1 MARAQIEDS
10 RSRDGDAP
18 GPSTAGRQQLNDSVA
33 RRTGLPAES
42 WNRKRTTAR
51 GPVRDAIRQLRR
63 SRNARI
69 GGTMLSF
76 LTIITL
82 AAPWIAPYDPI
93 RMSPNDILQP
103 PGARFPL
110 GTDQFG
116 RDVFSRILLGA
127 PLSLMLGVIS
137 VTIAGT
143 VGTLLGLAVG
153 YWGGWTERIVMR
165 CIDVMLAFPGILLA
179 LSVVAVLGPGLNN
192 VMIAVGIGGIP
203 TFARIVRGS
212 VLSARENVYVEAAR
226 ALGAA
231 DLAIVARHVLPN
243 VVAPIIVLATLG
255 MGTAIL
261 SGAALSYLGLGAQP
275 PAPEW
280 GAMLSTGRDFL
291 RGYWWISTFPG
302 LAILLTVMAIN
313 LLGDGL
319 RDALDPRLR
328 I

>member
-1 MARAQIEDS
+1 MASAHVEDS
-10 RSRDGDAP
+10 RSREGAAQGAIESSSGLSASPDFA
-18 GPSTAGRQQLNDSVA
+18 AGSLSRQ
-33 RRTGLPAES
+33 PATS
-42 WNRKRTTAR
+42 R
-51 GPVRDAIRQLRR
+51 GPVRDALRQLRR
-63 SRNARI
+63 SRNALV
-69 GGTMLSF
+69 GGAILVCLALVS
-76 LTIITL
+76 L
-82 AAPWIAPYDPI
+82 AAPFIAPHDPI
-93 RMSPNDILQP
+93 RMSPADVLEP

-116 RDVFSRILLGA
+116 RDVLSRILLGA
-127 PLSLMLGVIS
+127 PLSLSLGVIS
-137 VTIAGT
+137 VAIGGT

-192 VMIAVGIGGIP
+192 VMVAVGIGGIP

-212 VLSARENVYVEAAR
+212 VLTAREHVYVEAAR
-226 ALGAA
+226 ALGAS
-231 DLAIVARHVLPN
+231 DLTIVLRHVLPN

-280 GAMLSTGRDFL
+280 GAMLSTGRDYL
-291 RGYWWISTFPG
+291 RGSWWISTFPG
-302 LAILLTVMAIN
+302 LAILVTVMAIN

>member
-1 MARAQIEDS
+1 MASAHVEDS
-10 RSRDGDAP
+10 KSREGAAQGAIDGSSGLSASPDV
-18 GPSTAGRQQLNDSVA
+18 AGGSLSRQ
-33 RRTGLPAES
+33 PATS
-42 WNRKRTTAR
+42 R
-51 GPVRDAIRQLRR
+51 GPVRDALRQLRR
-63 SRNARI
+63 SRNALI
-69 GGTMLSF
+69 GGGILVGLALVS
-76 LTIITL
+76 L
-82 AAPWIAPYDPI
+82 AAPFLAPHDPI
-93 RMSPNDILQP
+93 RMSPTDVLEP

-116 RDVFSRILLGA
+116 RDVLSRILLGA
-127 PLSLMLGVIS
+127 PLSLMLGLIS
-137 VTIAGT
+137 VAIAGT

-212 VLSARENVYVEAAR
+212 VLTAREHVYVEAAR
-226 ALGAA
+226 ALGAS
-231 DLAIVARHVLPN
+231 DLTIVLRHVLPN

-280 GAMLSTGRDFL
+280 GAMLSTGRDYL
-291 RGYWWISTFPG
+291 RGSWWISTFPG
-302 LAILLTVMAIN
+302 LAILVAVMAIN